1 MKSAR
6 EKGSLHASSFAS
18 FHAIGCIL
26 KDQAGGGLSRGVKL
40 LGSMQEDVGCW
51 LAMLDHVACTNTTA
65 DYACGCHNRVL
76 WASSNVLIWQLSAV
90 PDFFHGCT
98 FLGGCDNL
106 QPSVLQTVGQ
116 KLELSLAVG
125 TT

>member
-65 DYACGCHNRVL
+65 DYAPIFSFYYFC
-76 WASSNVLIWQLSAV
+76 
-90 PDFFHGCT
+90 FHSG
-98 FLGGCDNL
+98 LPKQG
-106 QPSVLQTVGQ
+106 
-116 KLELSLAVG
+116 AVG
-125 TT
+125 IKQCVDLAAVSSSRFLPRMHISWRL